1 MIIKIPDFQKIVK
14 PDWLH
19 KAGFGISIERGGF
32 VKQKIANQSTIPAD
46 KKLLKKLGIKKR
58 ESVLAIAGYY
68 ADWASALKTLGAE
81 VDYSDISRSLV
92 NHVKKN
98 VKIKFRKY
106 ICLGYEYLPKKAKE
120 YDWTFTYEACGGKQ
134 GLPIAYLRALLNNQG
149 GILMVYTKPK
159 NPKSIGNKLKT
170 YPDIVNTLSRIYKA
184 KKKVRIVKIQA
195 RRKEDSIYNNKPYL
209 VCKIITNNSAREQ
222 AELDI
227 KLLENIGHK
236 NPISLE
242 REAKKLKVSKEAI
255 RISLT
260 RINRIT
266 RLFNEKFVRE
276 INIKK

>member
-1 MIIKIPDFQKIVK
+1 
-14 PDWLH
+14 
-19 KAGFGISIERGGF
+19 
-32 VKQKIANQSTIPAD
+32 
-46 KKLLKKLGIKKR
+46 
-58 ESVLAIAGYY
+58 
-68 ADWASALKTLGAE
+68 
-81 VDYSDISRSLV
+81 
-92 NHVKKN
+92 
-98 VKIKFRKY
+98 
-106 ICLGYEYLPKKAKE
+106 
-120 YDWTFTYEACGGKQ
+120 
-134 GLPIAYLRALLNNQG
+134 
-149 GILMVYTKPK
+149 MVYTKPK